1 MDTGVQLHIYDSFPK
16 IMRLADYSRK
26 SHLKFCFL
34 QSMRT
39 GPLFSGTKVGRR
51 ILLTKGSKARNKD

>member
-1 MDTGVQLHIYDSFPK
+1 
-16 IMRLADYSRK
+16 MRLADYSRK